1 MYGPKLFIFFDLLSI
16 SMSVLTLLSCNLAMG
31 KLMKLK
37 VLSDLYVYLSTSLN
51 WMTSTSSFNSVSLYG
66 GTGSSLISASFRAY
80 FWCRMLFLRFACV
93 KAV

>member
-51 WMTSTSSFNSVSLYG
+51 WRKREQV
-66 GTGSSLISASFRAY
+66 TGQLSDEGQREAY
-80 FWCRMLFLRFACV
+80 AQSEKSNADEAWSHS
-93 KAV
+93 